1 MPAASRS
8 RLTFCPA
15 KRRTSFDMGV
25 IGQGVEL
32 IAKHYDDARYTRG
45 ALGPRALKIEATTD
59 RRRPGK
65 ARAGGRA
72 FTVKIQALTEMGDFH
87 RDHRRADR
95 AKRRCFELNQARHR
109 DWRPHPNH
117 DEAESCVCAMDKKRR
132 QGSRLG
138 RNKIRST
145 YYSRAAVERGGSD
158 RSCNQGLFY
167 KMGSESEE
175 RPGQSQCDGRGV
187 RHWHKIHSENPAEAM
202 RWYRAAVG
210 GGDPAKANGPLYA
223 KLRIA
228 EMYEDGEGVARDL
241 DEAGRIYKTIP
252 DFPSAM
258 LHFAI
263 AYVEGRRVPQDYVE
277 AYKLLLLANKFRSMN
292 PPTRKLVETDPQR
305 HRENRRH
312 IRVRELMAVLE
323 SRMAPEHLL
332 RATEAAREWWNAH

>member
-1 MPAASRS
+1 LRPLPTAAVPEKHAQGGERS
-8 RLTFCPA
+8 LSKSKRLLKWAIFIVII
-15 KRRTSFDMGV
+15 GV
-25 IGQGVEL
+25 L
-32 IAKHYDDARYTRG
+32 IAPSEDVSSSTKLVTAIGGLILIMMWLKAAFARWIKSEDKAPAWDEIKSVPPIIPEPPLKEAG
-45 ALGPRALKIEATTD
+45 AI
-59 RRRPGK
+59 
-65 ARAGGRA
+65 ARAIRDY
-72 FTVKIQALTEMGDFH
+72 FTKWVLNRKNDPANLNAMGEVFDIGTKYTP
-87 RDHRRADR
+87 R
-95 AKRRCFELNQARHR
+95 
-109 DWRPHPNH
+109 
-117 DEAESCVCAMDKKRR
+117 
-132 QGSRLG
+132 
-138 RNKIRST
+138 
-145 YYSRAAVERGGSD
+145 
-158 RSCNQGLFY
+158 
-167 KMGSESEE
+167 
-175 RPGQSQCDGRGV
+175 
-187 RHWHKIHSENPAEAM
+187 NPAEAM

-332 RATEAAREWWNAH
+332 RAKEAAREWWNAHR